1 MLNERL
7 VINSIKEEDWPVI
20 TKAITLML
28 ETGDWK
34 KIPVVDTTIYV
45 RVVHYKT
52 KLPIITIKRY
62 INFAMNKLLG
72 KKYNRIQDSLKKN
85 LYNINF

>member
-1 MLNERL
+1 
-7 VINSIKEEDWPVI
+7 
-20 TKAITLML
+20 ML
-28 ETGDWK
+28 ETGDWG

-45 RVVHYKT
+45 RGIHYKT

-62 INFAMNKLLG
+62 INFAMNKLIG
-72 KKYNRIQDSLKKN
+72 EKYNRIQEQLKRN